1 MYFVDFIKSL
11 IKRGN
16 ISIVIYLVINI
27 MIIVLLVGG
36 IIGDLFYYNYYG
48 GQIAVISAVSGL
60 IIYAISLAIAL
71 SPIGE
76 WILRF
81 QLGCNKITRANQI
94 NYLEPLFEEVY
105 SKAKEMDPSLSN
117 DIHLFINSEES
128 VNAFATGR
136 KTICVNSGLLTLPQ
150 DQIKATLAHEF
161 GHISN
166 KDTDL
171 ILVIAVGNFVIT
183 SIVLIIR
190 VVVGFFTGLI
200 GGMFGDRRGIIAGLC
215 VGAIAG
221 VMWIWTKI
229 GTLLVMKS
237 SRDSEYKADEF
248 SWKLGYGDSLCALID
263 QFSDSEEKGLFAALS
278 KSHPDKDDRIA
289 NIQQLGSCYR
299 ASSPDRSFE
308 SDIKEG
314 RGDFARSCSE
324 SQSGNQVS
332 GMIITIVCGYC
343 GANLKDSAN
352 FCSKCGNPVSE
363 TAIKKMFCAACG
375 SEIRRPNSKYCTKC
389 GARLFLQ

>member
-16 ISIVIYLVINI
+16 ISIIIYLVMNI
-27 MIIVLLVGG
+27 IIIMLLVGG

-48 GQIAVISAVSGL
+48 GQIAVITAISGL
-60 IIYAISLAIAL
+60 IIYVVSLAIAL

-81 QLGCNKITRANQI
+81 QLGCKKITRSDQL
-94 NYLEPLFEEVY
+94 NYLEPLFEEIY
-105 SKAKEMDPSLSN
+105 SRAKKLDPSLSN
-117 DIHLFINSEES
+117 DIRLFINSEDS

-150 DQIKATLAHEF
+150 EQIKATLAHEF

-171 ILVIAVGNFVIT
+171 ILVISVGNFVIT
-183 SIVLIIR
+183 SIMLIIR
-190 VVVGFFTGLI
+190 VVVGFVTGLI
-200 GGMFGDRRGIIAGLC
+200 GGMFGDRRGIIARLC
-215 VGAIAG
+215 VAAIAG
-221 VMWIWTKI
+221 IMWIWTKM

-248 SWKLGYGDSLCALID
+248 SWELGYGDSLCALIE

-278 KSHPDKDDRIA
+278 KSHPDKDGRIA
-289 NIQQLGSCYR
+289 NIQKLGSCYR
-299 ASSPDRSFE
+299 EEYIDKRFEPSQEAGQSNSEMSF
-308 SDIKEG
+308 
-314 RGDFARSCSE
+314 SE
-324 SQSGNQVS
+324 SQSGSQAS
-332 GMIITIVCGYC
+332 GMIMTIVCNYC
-343 GANLKDSAN
+343 GANLKESAN

-363 TAIKKMFCAACG
+363 TAIEIMRCAGCG
-375 SEIRRPNSKYCTKC
+375 SEIRRQNSKYCTKC
-389 GARLFLQ
+389 GARLIVQ

>member
-1 MYFVDFIKSL
+1 MYFFDFIKSL

-16 ISIVIYLVINI
+16 ISIIIYLVMNI
-27 MIIVLLVGG
+27 IIIMLLVGG

-48 GQIAVISAVSGL
+48 GQTAVITAISGL
-60 IIYAISLAIAL
+60 IIYAVSLAIAL

-81 QLGCNKITRANQI
+81 QLGCKKITRSDQLNF
-94 NYLEPLFEEVY
+94 LEPLFEEVY
-105 SKAKEMDPSLSN
+105 SRAKERDPSLSD
-117 DIHLFINSEES
+117 DIRLFINAEDSI
-128 VNAFATGR
+128 NAFATGR

-150 DQIKATLAHEF
+150 EQIKATLAHEF

-171 ILVIAVGNFVIT
+171 ILVISVGNFVIT
-183 SIVLIIR
+183 SIVLVIR

-200 GGMFGDRRGIIAGLC
+200 GGMFGDRRGIIARLC
-215 VGAIAG
+215 IAIIAG
-221 VMWIWTKI
+221 IMWIWTKI

-248 SWKLGYGDSLCALID
+248 SWELGYGDSLCALIE

-289 NIQQLGSCYR
+289 NIQRLGISYN
-299 ASSPDRSFE
+299 ADYADISYE
-308 SDIKEG
+308 STQKQDE
-314 RGDFARSCSE
+314 SCSTMPFTE
-324 SQSGNQVS
+324 SQYGSQAS
-332 GMIITIVCGYC
+332 GMVMTIVCNYC
-343 GANLKDSAN
+343 GAKLKESAN

-363 TAIKKMFCAACG
+363 TAIKKIYCASCG

-389 GARLFLQ
+389 GARLIVQ

>member
-16 ISIVIYLVINI
+16 ISIIIYLVMNI
-27 MIIVLLVGG
+27 IIIMLLVGG

-48 GQIAVISAVSGL
+48 GQIAVITAISGL
-60 IIYAISLAIAL
+60 IIYAVSLAIAL

-81 QLGCNKITRANQI
+81 QLGCKKITRADQLNF
-94 NYLEPLFEEVY
+94 LEPLFEEVY
-105 SKAKEMDPSLSN
+105 SRAKERDPSLSD
-117 DIHLFINSEES
+117 DISLFINAEDSI
-128 VNAFATGR
+128 NAFATGR

-150 DQIKATLAHEF
+150 EQIKATLAHEF

-171 ILVIAVGNFVIT
+171 ILVISVGNFVIT
-183 SIVLIIR
+183 SIVLVIR

-200 GGMFGDRRGIIAGLC
+200 GGMFGDRRGIIARLC
-215 VGAIAG
+215 IAIIAG
-221 VMWIWTKI
+221 IMWIWTKI

-248 SWKLGYGDSLCALID
+248 SWELGYGDSLCALIE

-289 NIQQLGSCYR
+289 NIQRLGSCYR
-299 ASSPDRSFE
+299 VENTDKSFE
-308 SDIKEG
+308 SAQKPGQSNSEMS
-314 RGDFARSCSE
+314 FSEAQSCS
-324 SQSGNQVS
+324 QVS
-332 GMIITIVCGYC
+332 GMIMTIVCNYC
-343 GANLKDSAN
+343 GANLKESAN

-363 TAIKKMFCAACG
+363 TTIKIMRCASCG
-375 SEIRRPNSKYCTKC
+375 SVVRKPNSKYCTKC
-389 GARLFLQ
+389 GARLIVQ